1 MTKKKNMNYEVKNLD
16 LAEKGKL
23 RIDWAEKEMPVLR
36 LIKKR
41 FEKEKPLKGI
51 KLSACLHVTAE
62 TANLMKTLK
71 AGGAEVFLCASNPLS
86 TQDDVAASLVEHEKI
101 PVFAIKGE
109 DSKTYFS
116 HLNCVLDVKPNITM
130 DDGADIVA
138 ELHKNRK
145 DQIKEIVGSSE
156 ETTTGVIRLKAMEKD
171 GALKLPVLAVN
182 DSDTKHLFDNRFGTG
197 QSTLDGLLRA
207 TNILIAGKVF
217 GIVGFGFCGR
227 GLADRA
233 RGMGARVVI
242 CETDSIKALEAVML
256 GFEVMKIEDAMKSCD
271 VVITLTGDK
280 HVIDEKDFLN
290 AKDGIILGN
299 SGHFNVEIDLEAL
312 SRMAVSKRVVRQYV
326 EEYVIETRE
335 VIPAKAGIQD
345 KKNLD
350 SRLHGNDRGGSGKT
364 KKIYVLGEGRL
375 LNLAAA
381 EGHPA
386 SVMDMSFANQ
396 ALAAEWLLKNKGK
409 LENKVYRLPI
419 VMDQEIAELKL
430 KAMGVKHDT
439 LTSEQMKYLN
449 SWQEGT

>member
-1 MTKKKNMNYEVKNLD
+1 MNCDIKDISLS
-16 LAEKGKL
+16 EKGKL

-51 KLSACLHVTAE
+51 KLGACLHVTAE
-62 TANLMKTLK
+62 TANLMKTLRM
-71 AGGAEVFLCASNPLS
+71 GGAEVFLCASNPLS
-86 TQDDVAASLVEHEKI
+86 TQDDVAASLVKHEKT

-109 DSKTYFS
+109 NSKTYFS
-116 HLNCVLDVKPNITM
+116 HLSSVLDAHPQITM
-130 DDGADIVA
+130 DDGADLVA

-145 DQIKEIVGSSE
+145 SQLKEIIGSSE

-207 TNILIAGKVF
+207 TNILLAGKIF
-217 GIVGFGFCGR
+217 GVIGFGFCGR

-242 CETDSIKALEAVML
+242 CETDSIKALEAVMM
-256 GFEVMKIEDAMKSCD
+256 GFEVMKIQDLVKVAD
-271 VVITLTGDK
+271 IVITLTGDK
-280 HVIDEKDFLN
+280 HVIDASHFKV
-290 AKDGIILGN
+290 AKNGIIFAN
-299 SGHFNVEIDLEAL
+299 SGHFNVEINLDALEK
-312 SRMAVSKRVVRQYV
+312 MAKSKKKVREFV
-326 EEYVIETRE
+326 EEYTLKDGRHVI
-335 VIPAKAGIQD
+335 I
-345 KKNLD
+345 
-350 SRLHGNDRGGSGKT
+350 
-364 KKIYVLGEGRL
+364 LGEGRL

-396 ALAAEWLLKNKGK
+396 ALAAEWLLKNRKK
-409 LENKVYRLPI
+409 LEKKVYRLPI

-430 KAMGVKHDT
+430 QAMGVSHDK
-439 LTSEQMKYLN
+439 LTKEQEKYLN

>member
-1 MTKKKNMNYEVKNLD
+1 MNDINYDVKNLD
-16 LAEKGKL
+16 LADKGKL

-86 TQDDVAASLVEHEKI
+86 TQDDVAASLVKHEKI

-116 HLNCVLDVKPNITM
+116 HLNSVLDVKPNITM

-138 ELHKNRK
+138 ELHNRK
-145 DQIKEIVGSSE
+145 NQLKEIIGSSE

-171 GALKLPVLAVN
+171 HALKLPVLAVN

-207 TNILIAGKVF
+207 TNILIAGKIF

-256 GFEVMKIEDAMKSCD
+256 GFEVMKIEDVMKLAD
-271 VVITLTGDK
+271 VVLTVTGDK
-280 HVIDEKDFLN
+280 HVIDEKHFIN

-299 SGHFNVEIDLEAL
+299 SGHFNVEINIESLEK
-312 SRMAVSKRVVRQYV
+312 MAKSKKQVREFV
-326 EEYVIETRE
+326 EEYTLKDGKHVI
-335 VIPAKAGIQD
+335 I
-345 KKNLD
+345 
-350 SRLHGNDRGGSGKT
+350 
-364 KKIYVLGEGRL
+364 LGEGRL

-396 ALAAEWLLKNKGK
+396 ALAAEWLLKNKK
-409 LENKVYRLPI
+409 TLENKVYRLPI
-419 VMDQEIAELKL
+419 AMDQEIAELKL
-430 KAMGVKHDT
+430 QAMGVKHDS
-439 LTSEQMKYLN
+439 LTSEQTKYLN

>member
-1 MTKKKNMNYEVKNLD
+1 MNYDVKNLE
-16 LAEKGKL
+16 LSEKGKL

-86 TQDDVAASLVEHEKI
+86 TQDDVAASLVQHEKI

-116 HLNCVLDVKPNITM
+116 HLNSVLDVKPNITM

-145 DQIKEIVGSSE
+145 DQLKEIIGSSE

-171 GALKLPVLAVN
+171 HALKLPVLAVN

-207 TNILIAGKVF
+207 TNILIAGKIF

-242 CETDSIKALEAVML
+242 CETDSIKALEAIML
-256 GFEVMKIEDAMKSCD
+256 GFEVMKIEDVMKLAD
-271 VVITLTGDK
+271 VVLTVTGDK
-280 HVIDEKDFLN
+280 HVIDEKHFIN

-299 SGHFNVEIDLEAL
+299 SGHFNVEINIEAL
-312 SRMAVSKRVVRQYV
+312 EKMAKSKKKVREFV
-326 EEYVIETRE
+326 DEYTLKDGRHVI
-335 VIPAKAGIQD
+335 I
-345 KKNLD
+345 
-350 SRLHGNDRGGSGKT
+350 
-364 KKIYVLGEGRL
+364 LGEGRL

-396 ALAAEWLLKNKGK
+396 ALAAEWLLKNKK
-409 LENKVYRLPI
+409 TLENKVYRLPI

-430 KAMGVKHDT
+430 QAMGVSHDK
-439 LTSEQMKYLN
+439 LTAEQTKYLS
-449 SWQEGT
+449 SWEEGT